1 MGFLKQGVALMRTY
15 RSCAWIFSLALA
27 SAAGVAAAD
36 DAAPAKP
43 TGPSLSDVL
52 DASGIT
58 ATGYVDATYSYQHIE
73 TGSKDYSTFALQ
85 QAGLTVS
92 KLPMTGFGALV
103 NVVAG
108 QNPYN
113 ATGIG
118 SSPPGQGAGP
128 TQFFLMQAYA
138 QYVAGAWTLQGGK
151 FATLAGAEVWAPI
164 TNTNVT
170 RSLLFAAEPVTNTG
184 IRVTYAVNE
193 QLNLILGVNNG
204 WTISEDTA
212 AGSGKTLEAGA
223 AFTPNKQF
231 SATAQVY
238 YGRDDSKFVTA
249 TGAVKA
255 NIGLFDT
262 VVTWNATSAFTLV
275 GSVDYGW
282 LDSTSASPSASWW
295 GVALYAN
302 YALTDQWRVSLRPEY
317 LDDRDGYLSLGTSF
331 DPATFVSTDQKLK
344 EITLT
349 LGYDPI
355 KNFEL
360 RLEGR
365 YDDPSKVAGQQVVP
379 KTAQGWVEAYYKF

>member
-1 MGFLKQGVALMRTY
+1 M
-15 RSCAWIFSLALA
+15 ALA
-27 SAAGVAAAD
+27 SAAGVAAAAD
-36 DAAPAKP
+36 DAAAPPKP
-43 TGPSLSDVL
+43 VLPSISDLL

-58 ATGYVDATYSYQHIE
+58 ATGYVDATYTYQHID

-85 QAGLTVS
+85 QAALTIS

-103 NVVAG
+103 NVLSG

-118 SSPPGQGAGP
+118 SSSPPGQGAGP
-128 TQFFLMQAYA
+128 TGFFLMQAYA
-138 QYVAGAWTLQGGK
+138 QYVTGPWTLQGGK

-170 RSLLFAAEPVTNTG
+170 RSILFAFEPVTNTG
-184 IRVTYAVNE
+184 VRVTYAANE
-193 QLNLILGVNNG
+193 QLNLIVGVNNG
-204 WTISEDTA
+204 WTTSEDTA
-212 AGSGKTLEAGA
+212 AGSGKTLEVGA
-223 AFTPNKQF
+223 AYTPNKIV

-238 YGRDDSKFVTA
+238 YGRDSSNYVAVT
-249 TGAVKA
+249 GPVKA

-262 VVTWNATSAFTLV
+262 VLTWNVTSAFSLV

-282 LDSTSASPSASWW
+282 VTSTSVSPSASWW
-295 GVALYAN
+295 GIALYAN
-302 YALTDQWRVSLRPEY
+302 YALNDQWRVSLRPEY
-317 LDDRDGYLSLGTSF
+317 LDDRDGYLTRNF
-331 DPATFVSTDQKLK
+331 DVGFVGSDQKLK
-344 EITLT
+344 EITAT

-355 KNFEL
+355 KNFEI

-365 YDDPSKVAGQQVVP
+365 YDDPSTIVGGEQFVP